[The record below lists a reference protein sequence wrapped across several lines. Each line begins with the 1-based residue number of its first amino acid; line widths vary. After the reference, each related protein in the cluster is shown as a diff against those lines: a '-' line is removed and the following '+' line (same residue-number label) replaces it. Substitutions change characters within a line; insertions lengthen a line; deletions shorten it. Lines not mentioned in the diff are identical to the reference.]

1 MASLN
6 GIICI
11 CKPKEFTSFDVV
23 AKMRGIT
30 KTKKIGHAGTLDPMA
45 TGVLPLFFGNATRA
59 CDRMPD
65 GSKTYIASFRL
76 GVTTDT
82 YDRWGKVLSE
92 TKADCTAAQLEQTLK
107 KFRGTIDQMPP
118 MYSAVQINGQRLYDL
133 ARQGKTVERPTRQ
146 VEIRLLRLCHFDPT
160 TQTGQL
166 EVDCSKGTYIRSLC
180 HDLGE
185 TLGCGCVMTEL
196 SRTRAGIFTLK
207 DCITLEQ
214 AQTYADQGT
223 FSSILLPVERV
234 FSDLPSI
241 HLNPIQ
247 SRKFRNGLRLDLNRV
262 NHQVIEGSHTVYDH
276 NGMFLGLATLDLEKM
291 ELIIEKMFAER
302 ESCV

>member
-1 MASLN
+1 MANLN

-11 CKPKEFTSFDVV
+11 CKPKDFSSFDVV

-45 TGVLPLFFGNATRA
+45 TGVLPLFLGNATRA

-65 GSKTYIASFRL
+65 GSKTYLASFQL

-82 YDRWGKVLSE
+82 YDRWGKVLSQ
-92 TKADCTAAQLEQTLK
+92 TKADCTRAQLEQALE

-133 ARQGKTVERPTRQ
+133 ARQGKTVARPTRQ

-185 TLGCGCVMTEL
+185 ELGCGCMMTEL
-196 SRTRAGIFTLK
+196 VRTRAGIFTLN

-214 AQTYADQGT
+214 AQAYSDQGEL
-223 FSSILLPVERV
+223 SSLLLPVERV
-234 FSDLPSI
+234 FSTLPSI
-241 HLNPIQ
+241 RLNPIQ
-247 SRKFRNGLRLDLNRV
+247 SRKFQNGLRLDLNRV
-262 NHQVIEGSHTVYDH
+262 IHQTVEGSHTVFDQ
-276 NGMFLGLATLDLEKM
+276 NGIFLGLATLDLEKM
-291 ELIIEKMFAER
+291 ELVIEKMFAER
-302 ESCV
+302 ESST